1 MIQQLIESIGALL
14 HYHLFNNDPN
24 AKAQVLIGIPAAN
37 PPAKLPSVA
46 IYSTPTSFG
55 MKQQDDQAWREF
67 SQSCTIAIYTK
78 EPAQAERWLSLSI
91 GAVLLSQTE
100 LLQQY
105 NQQNPVRYRSS
116 AVESLHQIY
125 SIQLLGAEPQ
135 AASDF
140 YQWQIQLLVHG
151 QFQAKLRQ
159 PVEADYIREVL
170 LQLAQTSP
178 NLPE

>member
-24 AKAQVLIGIPAAN
+24 AKAQVLLGIPAAN

-55 MKQQDDQAWREF
+55 LKQQDDLAWREF
-67 SQSCTIAIYTK
+67 SQGCTIAIYTK

-91 GAVLLSQTE
+91 GAVLISQTE
-100 LLQQY
+100 LLQHY
-105 NQQNPVRYRSS
+105 NQQNPVRYQSS
-116 AVESLHQIY
+116 VIESLHQIY
-125 SIQLLGAEPQ
+125 SIQVLSAEPQ

-170 LQLAQTSP
+170 LQLAPTSP